1 MVKETLENDELDDK
15 MIFVNAWNEWAEGA
29 CLEPDRNYGYAYIQA
44 TRNVL
49 EKYKNSQYEIEE
61 KIFNKKEEI
70 SDLESEMQMYKDIK
84 NVLENLKSEQ
94 EKIGLYLMQLDSLIT
109 LHQRQ
114 YQKLF
119 Q

>member
-1 MVKETLENDELDDK
+1 MRKISFQYLEAPFLMDY
-15 MIFVNAWNEWAEGA
+15 VT
-29 CLEPDRNYGYAYIQA
+29 RHA
-44 TRNVL
+44 TGGT
-49 EKYKNSQYEIEE
+49 
-61 KIFNKKEEI
+61 
-70 SDLESEMQMYKDIK
+70 IK
-84 NVLENLKSEQ
+84 HLNQSILINFPVYMPKKSEQ